1 MRKVLAVLFTD
12 ETPES
17 SDARK
22 ALQDAGVIFREWDVT
37 QHQVDFEPPLLIST
51 IGEYKGSGVIAAYAK
66 AVAKV
71 TNGQE

>member
-1 MRKVLAVLFTD
+1 MKKVLAVLFTD

-17 SDARK
+17 IAARK
-22 ALQDAGVIFREWDVT
+22 ALRDAGVIFQEWDVT
-37 QHQVDFEPPLLIST
+37 RHQVDFEPPLLIST

-71 TNGQE
+71 ANSQE